1 MVTINDALH
10 MGIDR
15 IEKITETPL
24 LDAQILLSRTLGI
37 ERLRLIIDQREPVL
51 DEKLSE
57 YLKLI
62 DERAMGRP
70 IQYIIGSQEFMGLEF
85 YVDERVLIP
94 RGDTEVLVEK
104 IIQDFKGTS
113 PMFSEVGTGSGAIA
127 ISLVKLL
134 EGSEGVTLDISDDAI
149 EVATINMNK
158 IGVADR
164 LRILKSDVFS
174 GLDVKDGSLDFIVSN
189 PPYIPTKVID
199 DLHIRVKGF
208 EPHLALDGGHDGLD
222 FYRQI
227 VDEAPKYLKDG
238 GAVYFEVGH
247 DQGDDVGRL
256 FEEKGYS
263 CVEKIKDLQGFDR
276 VIKGIFRLNS

>member
-1 MVTINDALH
+1 MVTINQALQ
-10 MGIDR
+10 MGINR

-24 LDAQILLSRTLGI
+24 LDAQILLSRTLGM
-37 ERLRLIIDQREPVL
+37 ERLRLIIDQREQVS
-51 DEKLSE
+51 EESLSK
-57 YLKLI
+57 YMKLI

-70 IQYIIGSQEFMGLEF
+70 VQYIIGSQEFMGLEF

-104 IIQDFKGTS
+104 IIDDYSGATVRFA
-113 PMFSEVGTGSGAIA
+113 EVGTGSGAIA

-134 EGSEGVTLDISDDAI
+134 DGAMGTTLDISDDAI
-149 EVATINMNK
+149 EVATINMER
-158 IGVADR
+158 IEVSDR
-164 LRILKSDVFS
+164 LKIVKSDVFS
-174 GLDVKDGSLDFIVSN
+174 ALDVEEGSLDFIVSN
-189 PPYIPTKVID
+189 PPYIPSKVID
-199 DLHIRVKGF
+199 ELHIRVKGF
-208 EPHLALDGGHDGLD
+208 EPHLALDGGDDGLD

-227 VDEAPKYLKDG
+227 VEEAPKYLKDG

-247 DQGDDVGRL
+247 DQGDDVGKL